1 VKNVLLVIHNRSELR
16 RIAARFDQAGYGIA
30 TAADGLEGYDVFS
43 DRRPDAVVIDVLIP
57 KLSGGELCRRI
68 RRDPAG
74 RHLPLIL
81 LSGLFKQTDIAEK
94 ALGQWGAD
102 RFFQTPVDLEE
113 LVAEVDA
120 LIAERPL
127 DLPNIPQESRQREV
141 EIEVVPGSEAEVV
154 EEPEIDLEALL
165 AKTVDDLSTK
175 DLVDRSPRLAI
186 INEEMSARDQTAAES
201 SAKQDLLSDL
211 LAELTG
217 DAESSPV
224 PAEEPPPLD
233 DSLPAPEP
241 QEAEAEEE
249 IPLEGSLAEISIP
262 ELMAHLYFNERT
274 GILEV
279 TRGHAF
285 KHVYFDRG
293 AAIYVESESRQ
304 ESLGQ
309 ILVRQGIVSD
319 QDIML
324 SLENMAAYGRKQ
336 GGALVEMG
344 LINPMQL
351 YQALRLQMR
360 EKVVNLFHWFEGEYF
375 FDETPF
381 DKFNLTIFELP
392 MPRLIWDGIVE
403 TYSPESVRELFTE
416 VVDQVVIRTAP
427 MPIDRRSA
435 NLDDDVWLLLK
446 LVDGKRTIA
455 QIVEASPFD
464 PDRTYLMLYAMLILR
479 LYDRPR
485 EKVAA
490 ERPAPAPELRPEPE
504 MDALGLSDLAEDDLI
519 FIDEP
524 RLRQTPAA
532 HAASP
537 EDASAAT
544 PTGEPAGVSI
554 DQGEGGLEF
563 DFEESPAEEHDET
576 VIGPLTDLDAVE
588 DELLQFEAEDAT
600 AGESTPAPAVV
611 ANTPGGQLVAID
623 AKEPPPRK
631 EVDAE
636 LTQKIVELYVK
647 IESSNH
653 YELLD
658 VPRDANDLAIKMA
671 YHTLVK
677 KLHEDKI
684 ADRLDAEMKRKA
696 VSVVQA
702 LTKAYEVLSSPKK
715 RGEYDRRLI
724 GDGEELK
731 ERRITT
737 ILAAERAFNL
747 GMLDMR
753 RRVFTDAEKHFAEAC
768 DLFPEEAEYHA
779 YLGWARFSN
788 LERPQSERLRLAKE
802 SVERS
807 IKINS
812 KGDKAYFYL
821 GKILLAYNNKEKA
834 RQMFALAF
842 RYNKNNEEAKAEMRR
857 LQIDREKERLSEEAA
872 RKEKEG
878 VSGFLKKDIDF
889 HTVKRALK
897 KLFL

>member
-1 VKNVLLVIHNRSELR
+1 MKNVLLVIHNRSELR
-16 RIAARFDQAGYGIA
+16 RIATRFDQAGYGIE
-30 TAADGLEGYDVFS
+30 TAADGLEGYDVFRE
-43 DRRPDAVVIDVLIP
+43 RRPDAVVIDVLIP
-57 KLSGGELCRRI
+57 KLSGGELCLRI

-74 RHLPLIL
+74 RHLPVVL

-102 RFFQTPVDLEE
+102 RYFQAPVDLEK
-113 LVAEVDA
+113 LLAAVDA
-120 LIAERPL
+120 LIAERPVE
-127 DLPNIPQESRQREV
+127 LPEITPDSHRPEA
-141 EIEVVPGSEAEVV
+141 EIEIVPGSEAEVV
-154 EEPEIDLEALL
+154 EEPAADLDALL
-165 AKTVDDLSTK
+165 AKTMNDLSEK
-175 DLVDRSPRLAI
+175 DLVDRSPRIAI
-186 INEEMSARDQTAAES
+186 INEELREREKNAAAES
-201 SAKQDLLSDL
+201 PAKQDLLSDL

-217 DAESSPV
+217 E
-224 PAEEPPPLD
+224 PADGALTVEEPL
-233 DSLPAPEP
+233 SF
-241 QEAEAEEE
+241 EEE
-249 IPLEGSLAEISIP
+249 REELEEHPESLGEDEFPMEGSLADVSIP
-262 ELMAHLYFNERT
+262 ELIAHLYFEERT

-279 TRGHAF
+279 MRGHSV

-293 AAIYVESESRQ
+293 SAIYVESESRQ

-309 ILVRQGIVSD
+309 ILVRQGIVSA
-319 QDIML
+319 QDVML

-360 EKVVNLFHWFEGEYF
+360 EKIINLFHWFDGEYF
-375 FDETPF
+375 FDETPY

-392 MPRLIWDGIVE
+392 MPRLIWDGIIE
-403 TYSPESVRELFTE
+403 TYSPESVRELFSE
-416 VVDQVVIRTAP
+416 VINQVVIRTAP
-427 MPIDRRSA
+427 QPIDRRSS

-446 LVDGKRTIA
+446 LIDGKRTIA
-455 QIVEASPFD
+455 QIVEASSLD

-485 EKVAA
+485 EKEALGPQPPVV
-490 ERPAPAPELRPEPE
+490 EPEPE
-504 MDALGLSDLAEDDLI
+504 YISDSEPDALSLGDLEESELV

-524 RLRQTPAA
+524 RARRSQREPIKEPVVAA
-532 HAASP
+532 A
-537 EDASAAT
+537 
-544 PTGEPAGVSI
+544 EPAVGAVS
-554 DQGEGGLEF
+554 DSVDVPLEF
-563 DFEESPAEEHDET
+563 DFEETTATRDEAVVPPVELDSLEE
-576 VIGPLTDLDAVE
+576 
-588 DELLQFEAEDAT
+588 ELLQFEKT
-600 AGESTPAPAVV
+600 GESETGVAQGAVEE
-611 ANTPGGQLVAID
+611 NDGGQLVSID
-623 AKEPPPRK
+623 AKAPPPPK

-636 LTQKIVELYVK
+636 LTQKIVELYLK

-658 VPRDANDLAIKMA
+658 VPRDANELTIKMS

-684 ADRLDAEMKRKA
+684 ADRLDEEMKRKA
-696 VSVVQA
+696 ISVVQA
-702 LTKAYEVLSSPKK
+702 LTKAYEILSSPKK

-747 GMLDMR
+747 GMLAMR
-753 RRVFTDAEKHFAEAC
+753 RRVFNEAEQHFAEAC

-788 LERPQSERLRLAKE
+788 LERPQGERLRLAKE

-842 RYNKNNEEAKAEMRR
+842 RYNKNNEEAKSEMRR
-857 LQIDREKERLSEEAA
+857 LQIERDKERLTEEAA

-889 HTVKRALK
+889 NTVKRALK